1 MIITRLELIKI
12 CDKYLADE
20 LSKEELIHFA
30 TTVMFDED
38 DKYECEDDVVEEI
51 LSQWDNVQTQSKI
64 NEKSIRFLRNALSE
78 IE

>member
-1 MIITRLELIKI
+1 MIKI

-38 DKYECEDDVVEEI
+38 DKYDCEDDVVEEI
-51 LSQWDNVQTQSKI
+51 LSQWDSAQTQSKI
-64 NEKSIRFLRNALSE
+64 NETSIRFFEECAFRKYL
-78 IE
+78 IKKH